1 MFLIQLLRIVWAVLR
16 MLWTGAREKWGVPRR
31 SSKLP
36 KRLREMLE
44 WLGPTF
50 IKLGQALSLRRDLL
64 PEEYVA
70 ALRDLQDHA
79 VPFASKAAVHEIE
92 IAFGKK
98 INELF
103 ANFEQNPLA
112 AASIAQVHCAE
123 MHDGRRVIVKIRRPG
138 IGYRIDRDMRALV
151 VAVRWLVVLVPRLDR
166 LRPIR
171 LVEEVWANLRKE
183 TDFRKEAGNIKRFAK
198 VFEGWAAVNVPCVVD
213 DLYTESV
220 LVQDMSGGHGIAD
233 QEVKEDGRRLAQ
245 VLIDAYLHQLFVAG
259 LFHGDPHP
267 GNLFVMKDGRL
278 CFHDLG
284 LVGTL
289 DRTTRRNLAMFVQ
302 AFVRQDAGWVLD
314 TAIDLGILGGEIDRP
329 EFTRGIDEILADYSA
344 RPIKEWSMAEALVRV
359 SRLGKGENFSIPH
372 NLLVLMRAMFL
383 VESALRTLDPDM
395 NILDTLIARGKQTLE
410 TVIREGQETAATE
423 RLKDEAALMMQDLPL
438 MLASW
443 LHKLSRG
450 EGMPR
455 FSLRH
460 EGLEGL
466 ESHLDR
472 SGNRLSIALVT
483 LGLYIAGSLLMQH
496 SIGPRLFG
504 ELPLL
509 AAIAYALALWF
520 TFRLAN
526 GIRRSGRL

>member
-1 MFLIQLLRIVWAVLR
+1 
-16 MLWTGAREKWGVPRR
+16 
-31 SSKLP
+31 
-36 KRLREMLE
+36 
-44 WLGPTF
+44 
-50 IKLGQALSLRRDLL
+50 
-64 PEEYVA
+64 
-70 ALRDLQDHA
+70 
-79 VPFASKAAVHEIE
+79 
-92 IAFGKK
+92 
-98 INELF
+98 
-103 ANFEQNPLA
+103 
-112 AASIAQVHCAE
+112 
-123 MHDGRRVIVKIRRPG
+123 
-138 IGYRIDRDMRALV
+138 
-151 VAVRWLVVLVPRLDR
+151 
-166 LRPIR
+166 
-171 LVEEVWANLRKE
+171 
-183 TDFRKEAGNIKRFAK
+183 
-198 VFEGWAAVNVPCVVD
+198 
-213 DLYTESV
+213 
-220 LVQDMSGGHGIAD
+220 
-233 QEVKEDGRRLAQ
+233 
-245 VLIDAYLHQLFVAG
+245 
-259 LFHGDPHP
+259 
-267 GNLFVMKDGRL
+267 
-278 CFHDLG
+278 
-284 LVGTL
+284 
-289 DRTTRRNLAMFVQ
+289 
-302 AFVRQDAGWVLD
+302 
-314 TAIDLGILGGEIDRP
+314 
-329 EFTRGIDEILADYSA
+329 
-344 RPIKEWSMAEALVRV
+344 MAEALVRV